1 MEKLLIIDDDESLNE
16 ALRLVLSKKGYEV
29 STAQNAE
36 EAFGL
41 VSRTNFDLVVSDLKL
56 PGESGID
63 LLKKVRQFNEEL
75 PFIIITAY
83 DESASTIKAIQ
94 EGAYDYLEKPLD
106 IDRLIAV
113 IKRALEGKKL
123 SNHLSVSI
131 AKDADDYQ
139 IEKSLVGKT
148 PAMKEILKKIGKVSN
163 NRVNILIQGES
174 GTGKELITRIIH
186 YTGITKNEPFIGV
199 NCTALTETLL
209 ESELFGH
216 VKGAFTGAIKDTRGK
231 FELAGEGTI
240 FLDEIADISPAL
252 QVKLLRVLQEREFEK
267 VGGEVTIPMRARI
280 VAATNRDL
288 ENYVKEGKFRE
299 DLYYRLKV
307 FTIDVP
313 PLRERRE
320 DISSLVIY
328 LLKKINNDLHK
339 NVRKVPIEVIDM
351 LQNYEWVGNVRELE
365 NTLLQGVVLTDGDM
379 LKPENILLHKHP
391 DHQEKPRLLKRSNVL
406 QVDLGDGERSLEDIN
421 KQYLTLVLD
430 RVNWNKTKACE
441 ILKIS
446 KPTLDKKIKDFNLHP
461 SPKP

>member
-1 MEKLLIIDDDESLNE
+1 MK
-16 ALRLVLSKKGYEV
+16 AV
-29 STAQNAE
+29 S
-36 EAFGL
+36 
-41 VSRTNFDLVVSDLKL
+41 S
-56 PGESGID
+56 
-63 LLKKVRQFNEEL
+63 LLKKVRQFNEDL

-106 IDRLIAV
+106 IDRLITV

-123 SNHLSVSI
+123 SSHLSVSI
-131 AKDADDYQ
+131 SKDADDYQ

-148 PAMKEILKKIGKVSN
+148 PAMREILKKIGKVSN

-186 YTGITKNEPFIGV
+186 YTGITKNEPFIAV

-216 VKGAFTGAIKDTRGK
+216 VKGAYTGAIKDTHGK

-240 FLDEIADISPAL
+240 FLDEIAEISPQL

-267 VGGEVTIPMRARI
+267 VGGEVTMPMRARI

-288 ENYVKEGKFRE
+288 ERYVQAGNFRE

-320 DISSLVIY
+320 DISSLIIY

-351 LQNYEWVGNVRELE
+351 LQSYEWVGNVRELE
-365 NTLLQGVVLTDGDM
+365 NTLLQAVVLTDGDM
-379 LKPENILLHKHP
+379 LKRENIMLPKNKYKQ
-391 DHQEKPRLLKRSNVL
+391 DKQKPRDKSNILK
-406 QVDLGDGERSLEDIN
+406 VDFGNADSSLEEIT
-421 KQYLTLVLD
+421 KQYLIQVLD
-430 RVNWNKTKACE
+430 RLNWNKTKACE

-461 SPKP
+461 SPKV

>member
-1 MEKLLIIDDDESLNE
+1 MEKLLIIDDDESLSE
-16 ALRLVLSKKGYEV
+16 AISLVLAKNGYDV
-29 STAQNAE
+29 CTSTSAE
-36 EAFGL
+36 DAL
-41 VSRTNFDLVVSDLKL
+41 CLISRSSFDLVISDLKL
-56 PGESGID
+56 PGMSGID
-63 LLKKVRQFNEEL
+63 LLRKVRKFNDDL

-83 DESASTIKAIQ
+83 DESSSTIKAIQ

-106 IDRLIAV
+106 IDRLKAI

-123 SNHLSVSI
+123 SSHLSVSI
-131 AKDADDYQ
+131 SKDADDYQ
-139 IEKSLVGKT
+139 IEKSLIGKT
-148 PAMKEILKKIGKVSN
+148 TAMKEILKKIGKVSN

-186 YTGITKNEPFIGV
+186 YTGITKAEPFIAV

-240 FLDEIADISPAL
+240 FLDEIAEISPAL

-267 VGGEVTIPMRARI
+267 VGGEVTIPMRARV

-288 ENYVKEGKFRE
+288 EKYVKAGKFRE

-351 LQNYEWVGNVRELE
+351 LQSYEWIGNVRELE
-365 NTLLQGVVLTDGDM
+365 NTLLQAVVLTDGDM
-379 LKPENILLHKHP
+379 LKPENIMIPKRPEHSQK
-391 DHQEKPRLLKRSNVL
+391 LKSSKRGNIL
-406 QVDLGDGERSLEDIN
+406 QVDLGNGDSSLEDITR
-421 KQYLTLVLD
+421 QYLTMILD
-430 RVNWNKTKACE
+430 KVHWNKTKACK

-446 KPTLDKKIKDFNLHP
+446 KPTLDKKIRDFHL
-461 SPKP
+461 KP

>member
-16 ALRLVLSKKGYEV
+16 ALRLILVKEGYEV
-29 STAQNAE
+29 STAENAE
-36 EAFGL
+36 EAL
-41 VSRTNFDLVVSDLKL
+41 SQITRINFDLVISDLKL
-56 PGESGID
+56 PGDSGID
-63 LLKKVRQFNEEL
+63 LLKKVRQSNEDL

-83 DESASTIKAIQ
+83 DETTSTIKAIQ

-106 IDRLIAV
+106 LDRLKTI

-131 AKDADDYQ
+131 SKDTDDYQ

-148 PAMKEILKKIGKVSN
+148 PVMKEILKKIGKVSN

-186 YTGITKNEPFIGV
+186 FTGITKNEPFIPV

-216 VKGAFTGAIKDTRGK
+216 VKGSFTGAVKDTRGK

-267 VGGEVTIPMRARI
+267 VGGEATIPMRARV
-280 VAATNRDL
+280 VAATNRNL
-288 ENYVKEGKFRE
+288 EKYVEEGKFRE

-365 NTLLQGVVLTDGDM
+365 NTLLQAVVLTDGDM
-379 LKPENILLHKHP
+379 LKPANILLPKHSEHP
-391 DHQEKPRLLKRSNVL
+391 VKQKSTISSRLITI
-406 QVDLGDGERSLEDIN
+406 DLENGDSSLEEVA
-421 KQYLTLVLD
+421 KQYLTVVLNK
-430 RVNWNKTKACE
+430 VKWNKTRACE

-446 KPTLDKKIKDFNLHP
+446 KPTLDKKIKDFHLHP
-461 SPKP
+461 TP

>member
-16 ALRLVLSKKGYEV
+16 ALRLVLVKEGYEV
-29 STAQNAE
+29 STAENAE
-36 EAFGL
+36 EAL
-41 VSRTNFDLVVSDLKL
+41 SQITRMNFDLIISDLKL
-56 PGESGID
+56 PGDSGID
-63 LLKKVRQFNEEL
+63 LLKKVRQSNEDL

-83 DESASTIKAIQ
+83 DETTSTIKAIQ

-106 IDRLIAV
+106 LDRLKTI

-131 AKDADDYQ
+131 SKDTDDYQ

-148 PAMKEILKKIGKVSN
+148 PVMKEILKKIGKVSN

-174 GTGKELITRIIH
+174 GTGKELITRIVH
-186 YTGITKNEPFIGV
+186 FTGITKNEPFIPV

-216 VKGAFTGAIKDTRGK
+216 VKGSFTGAVKDTRGK

-267 VGGEVTIPMRARI
+267 VGGEATIPMRARV

-288 ENYVKEGKFRE
+288 EKYVEEGKFRE

-320 DISSLVIY
+320 DIPALVIY
-328 LLKKINNDLHK
+328 LLMKINSDLHK
-339 NVRKVPIEVIDM
+339 NVRKVPIELIDM
-351 LQNYEWVGNVRELE
+351 LQNYSWVGNVRELE
-365 NTLLQGVVLTDGDM
+365 NTLLQAVVLTDGDM
-379 LKPENILLHKHP
+379 LKPENILIPKHME
-391 DHQEKPRLLKRSNVL
+391 HHEIKKTINNNNILEL
-406 QVDLGDGERSLEDIN
+406 DLGNGKSSLEDVT
-421 KQYLTLVLD
+421 KHYLSMVLD
-430 RVNWNKTKACE
+430 KVNWNKTKACD

-446 KPTLDKKIKDFNLHP
+446 KPTLDKKIKDFNLTH
-461 SPKP
+461 

>member
-1 MEKLLIIDDDESLNE
+1 MEKLLIIDDDESLSE
-16 ALRLVLSKKGYEV
+16 ALRLVLVKAGYAV
-29 STAQNAE
+29 STAHSAE
-36 EAFGL
+36 EAFCII
-41 VSRTNFDLVVSDLKL
+41 SRTNFDLVVSDLKL
-56 PGESGID
+56 PKESGID
-63 LLKKVRQFNEEL
+63 LLKKVRQFNEDL
-75 PFIIITAY
+75 PFIIMTAF

-106 IDRLIAV
+106 IDRLLTAIR
-113 IKRALEGKKL
+113 RALEGKKL
-123 SNHLSVSI
+123 SSHLSVSI
-131 AKDADDYQ
+131 SKDVDDYC

-148 PAMKEILKKIGKVSN
+148 PSMREILKKIGKVSN

-186 YTGITKNEPFIGV
+186 YTGITKNEPFVAV
-199 NCTALTETLL
+199 NCTALSETLL

-240 FLDEIADISPAL
+240 FLDEIAEISPAL

-267 VGGEVTIPMRARI
+267 VGGEVTIPMRAR
-280 VAATNRDL
+280 VAAATNRNL
-288 ENYVKEGKFRE
+288 EQYVEEGRFRE

-320 DISSLVIY
+320 DIQSLVIY

-339 NVRKVPIEVIDM
+339 NVRKIPIEVIDM
-351 LQNYEWVGNVRELE
+351 LQNYDWVGNVRELE
-365 NTLLQGVVLTDGDM
+365 NTLLQAVVLTDGDM
-379 LKPENILLHKHP
+379 LKPENLLFPKSAE
-391 DHQEKPRLLKRSNVL
+391 HQERLRHLTKDSDL
-406 QVDLGDGERSLEDIN
+406 QLDSGNGERSLEEITR
-421 KQYLTLVLD
+421 QYLNLVLNK
-430 RVNWNKTKACE
+430 VHWNKTKACE

-446 KPTLDKKIKDFNLHP
+446 KPTLDKKIKDFEL
-461 SPKP
+461 KP

>member
-1 MEKLLIIDDDESLNE
+1 MTTAENAAEAMDII
-16 ALRLVLSKKGYEV
+16 SK
-29 STAQNAE
+29 
-36 EAFGL
+36 
-41 VSRTNFDLVVSDLKL
+41 TNLDLVISDLKL
-56 PGESGID
+56 PDESGID
-63 LLKKVRQFNEEL
+63 LLKKVHQINEDL

-83 DESASTIKAIQ
+83 DESTTTIRAIQ

-106 IDRLIAV
+106 MDRLKTV
-113 IKRALEGKKL
+113 VKRALEGKKL
-123 SNHLSVSI
+123 STHLSVTIS
-131 AKDADDYQ
+131 KDTEDYQ

-186 YTGITKNEPFIGV
+186 FTGITKAEPFIAV

-216 VKGAFTGAIKDTRGK
+216 VKGAYTGAVKDTHGK

-240 FLDEIADISPAL
+240 FLDEIADISPQL

-267 VGGEVTIPMRARI
+267 VGGEVTIPMKARV
-280 VAATNRDL
+280 VAATNRNL
-288 ENYVKEGKFRE
+288 EKAVESGKFRE

-307 FTIDVP
+307 FSIDVP

-320 DISSLVIY
+320 DIPNLIIY

-339 NVRKVPIEVIDM
+339 NVRKVPIEVIEM

-365 NTLLQGVVLTDGDM
+365 NMLLQAVVLTDGDM
-379 LKPENILLHKHP
+379 LKQENILL
-391 DHQEKPRLLKRSNVL
+391 R
-406 QVDLGDGERSLEDIN
+406 
-421 KQYLTLVLD
+421 KQND
-430 RVNWNKTKACE
+430 CSTK
-441 ILKIS
+441 
-446 KPTLDKKIKDFNLHP
+446 
-461 SPKP
+461 